1 MMNPTSPLRRHRWWM
16 VAAAGLFIIAWLAWA
31 PGDGEPHA
39 DQQQRSEPDRA
50 AVLDENVVF
59 ACTAR
64 VEGASET
71 IEVGAGLD
79 GVIAELRVHDGD
91 RVRAGDVLAVIDRRE
106 LGAELGGAKSAA
118 APPSRTPRRART
130 RR

>member
-1 MMNPTSPLRRHRWWM
+1 MRVSLSSSPG
-16 VAAAGLFIIAWLAWA
+16 VAWA
-31 PGDGEPHA
+31 PGDGEPQA
-39 DQQQRSEPDRA
+39 DGQQRSEPDRA
-50 AVLDENVVF
+50 AVPDENVVV

-118 APPSRTPRRART
+118 EAARQTRVRILRGSRVEDRERADAEVRRR
-130 RR
+130 